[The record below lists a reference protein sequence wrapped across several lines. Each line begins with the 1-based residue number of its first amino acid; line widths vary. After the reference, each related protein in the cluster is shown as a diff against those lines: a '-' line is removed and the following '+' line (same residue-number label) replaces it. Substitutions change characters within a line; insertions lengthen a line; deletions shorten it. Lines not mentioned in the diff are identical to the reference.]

1 MKTSMHWEISEYNLQ
16 HSVEGKT
23 EYNILYN
30 I

>member
-1 MKTSMHWEISEYNLQ
+1 MKTSINWEISKYNLQ
-16 HSVEGKT
+16 NSVEGKT